1 MNAVLLRNL
10 LIGGIIAL
18 LGGIGALIYFASDYL
33 DGQVKET
40 VHRQIDAELSLNDLD
55 RLQRLEKVLEDNRA
69 SVDQAAQIV
78 SDSKQYTYQDQIVS
92 DINAYAAKTGVSV
105 TGFDFGDA
113 FAKTSRSNTQKL
125 PQVSGVKSISVT
137 LTLAS
142 PMNYD
147 NYLRFVKAIETNLTK
162 MQVSGVNMTP
172 DEERPGQISNPSVVL
187 IVYVR

>member
-1 MNAVLLRNL
+1 MNAVTLRNL
-10 LIGGIIAL
+10 LIGGIVAL
-18 LGGIGALIYFASDYL
+18 LGGVGALIYFASGYL
-33 DGQVKET
+33 DSQVKET

-55 RLQRLEKVLEDNRA
+55 RLQRLEKVLQDNRA

-113 FAKTSRSNTQKL
+113 FAKASRSNTEKL
-125 PQVSGVKSISVT
+125 PQVSGVKSISAT

-142 PMNYD
+142 PMDYD

-162 MQVSGVNMTP
+162 MQVSGINMTP
-172 DEERPGQISNPSVVL
+172 NEEQPGQISNPSVVL